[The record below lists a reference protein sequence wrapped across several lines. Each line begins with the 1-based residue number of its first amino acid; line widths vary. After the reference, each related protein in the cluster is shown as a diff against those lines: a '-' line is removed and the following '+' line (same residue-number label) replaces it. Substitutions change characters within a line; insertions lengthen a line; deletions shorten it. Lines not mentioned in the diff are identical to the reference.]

1 MATAYPAH
9 LEADVMLRDGST
21 VRVRPAREEDAP
33 GIQALFEGLSPE
45 ARIFRFFSGA
55 IAPGKAE
62 AIARDIDYADRFAL
76 IATRGP
82 EERILAHGM
91 YARTGPD
98 RAEVAF
104 AIADELQGQGLGTI
118 LLAHLAEAA
127 RTVGVETLE
136 AEVMPHNHRMIEVF
150 RESGFPVELSSD
162 PGAIH
167 VELPTEFSEEA
178 RARFQQRE
186 AIAAAAAAR
195 HFLAP
200 ASVAVIGA
208 SRRRGSVG
216 GELIHNMAA
225 SGFSGPIYPINPK
238 AEEVE
243 GLRAYPSIG
252 EVPEPVELAVI
263 AVPGERVLDVARE
276 CAAHGVRGVI
286 VISAGFGETGEEGRR
301 LQRELLE
308 VCRAAGMRMV
318 GPNCLGIMSL
328 APGARFNATFAPKVP
343 PAGNVAFAS
352 QSGAMGLAL
361 IEFAADRNLGISA
374 FASLGNR
381 ADITA
386 NDLLEY
392 WHEDDATDLALLYIE
407 SFSNPR
413 RFARVARRV
422 GRRKPIVAVK
432 SGRSRAGARATSSH
446 TGAMLAA
453 SDVTV
458 DALFRQAG
466 VIRTDTLA
474 ELLDVASLLAN
485 QPLPAGNR
493 VGILTNAGGPAI
505 MCADACEAA
514 GLSVPPLD
522 DETAARL
529 RSFLPQEASVANPVD
544 MIATATAD
552 HYREAIRTM
561 AAAEGIDALIVIFV
575 RPLLTRSEDVAAAVR
590 EAVADLPR
598 EIPVQ
603 AVFMSPEDNESVG
616 VAEGIP
622 TYLFPESA
630 AAALARVHEHVRWR
644 ARPPEPP
651 VRFPDA
657 RVDEAAATLSEA
669 LEDGEEWLGFGRLE
683 TLLGAHGLPLAR
695 SRVVPD
701 AETAIA
707 AARELGTAVALK
719 AEGPGIV
726 HKTDLGALELDL
738 RGADAV
744 RGAIGR
750 IEANLER
757 AGLRAERWLV
767 QEMVPP
773 GVELLVGVVLD
784 ETFGPVVACG
794 AGGVDAELR
803 NDVAVRLTPLTRHD
817 ARDMLRSLQMYPLL
831 TGYRGA
837 QPADVAA
844 VEELLL
850 RTSAMVEAHDEIAE
864 LDLNPVI
871 AGPRG
876 ALIAD
881 ARVRVEAAGPPRPW
895 PRAGAGSG

>member
-21 VRVRPAREEDAP
+21 VRVRPVRPEDAE
-33 GIQALFEGLSPE
+33 GIQALFEGLSEE
-45 ARIFRFFSGA
+45 ARIFRFFTGA
-55 IAPGKAE
+55 IAPNKAE
-62 AIARDIDYADRFAL
+62 ALARDIDYVDRFAL
-76 IATRGP
+76 IATRGA
-82 EERILAHGM
+82 EGRILAHGM
-91 YARTGPD
+91 YARTAPD

-104 AIADELQGQGLGTI
+104 AVADELQGQGLGTI

-127 RTVGVETLE
+127 RGVGVETLE

-150 RESGFPVELSSD
+150 RESGFPVELSSE
-162 PGAIH
+162 PGSIH
-167 VELPTEFSEEA
+167 IELPTEFSDDA

-200 ASVAVIGA
+200 ESIAVIGA
-208 SRRRGSVG
+208 SRHRGTVG
-216 GELIHNMAA
+216 GEIIHNVAA
-225 SGFSGPIYPINPK
+225 SGFPGPIYPVNPK
-238 AEEVE
+238 AREVE
-243 GLRAYPSIG
+243 GLRAYPRVG
-252 EVPEPVELAVI
+252 DVPGPVELAVI
-263 AVPGERVLDVARE
+263 AVPGPRVLDVARE
-276 CAAHGVRGVI
+276 CAAHDVRGII
-286 VISAGFGETGEEGRR
+286 VISAGFGETGEEGRER
-301 LQRELLE
+301 QRELLE
-308 VCRAAGMRMV
+308 VCRASGMRMI
-318 GPNCLGIMSL
+318 GPNCLGVMSL
-328 APGARFNATFAPKVP
+328 TSEAPFNATFAPRVP

-361 IEFAADRNLGISA
+361 IEFAAERGLGISA

-392 WHEDDATDLALLYIE
+392 WHEDERTDVALLYIE

-474 ELLDVASLLAN
+474 ELLDVAALLAN
-485 QPLPAGNR
+485 QPLPEGNR

-522 DETAARL
+522 EQTANRL
-529 RSFLPQEASVANPVD
+529 RELLPAEASVANPVD

-552 HYREAIRTM
+552 QYREAIRIM
-561 AAAEGIDALIVIFV
+561 AASEGIDALIVIFV
-575 RPLLTRSEDVAAAVR
+575 RPLLTRSEDVAASVR
-590 EAVADLPR
+590 EAAAELPR
-598 EIPVQ
+598 EIPLQ
-603 AVFMSPEDNESVG
+603 AVFMSPEDHASGE
-616 VAEGIP
+616 ATEGIP
-622 TYLFPESA
+622 TYAFPESA
-630 AAALARVHEHVRWR
+630 AVALARVHEHVRWR
-644 ARPPEPP
+644 ARPVEPP
-651 VRFPDA
+651 VRFADA
-657 RVDEAAATLSEA
+657 RTEEAAATLAQA
-669 LEDGEEWLGFGRLE
+669 LEEGREWLGFDRLE
-683 TLLGAHGLPLAR
+683 ALLSAHGLPLAR
-695 SRVVPD
+695 SRLVLD
-701 AETAIA
+701 ADAAVE

-738 RGADAV
+738 RDPDDV
-744 RGAIGR
+744 RAAAAR
-750 IEANLER
+750 IEASLER
-757 AGLRAERWLV
+757 AGLHAERFLV
-767 QEMVPP
+767 QEMIPA

-794 AGGVDAELR
+794 TGGTEAELR
-803 NDVAVRLTPLTRHD
+803 SDVAVRLTPLTRYD
-817 ARDMLRSLQMYPLL
+817 AREMLRSLQMYPLL

-837 QPADVAA
+837 PPADVGA

-850 RTSAMVEAHDEIAE
+850 RTSAMVEAHAEIAE

-871 AGPRG
+871 AGPHG
-876 ALIAD
+876 AVIAD
-881 ARVRVEAAGPPRPW
+881 ARVRVEPAGPSRPW
-895 PRAGAGSG
+895 PRTGAGSG